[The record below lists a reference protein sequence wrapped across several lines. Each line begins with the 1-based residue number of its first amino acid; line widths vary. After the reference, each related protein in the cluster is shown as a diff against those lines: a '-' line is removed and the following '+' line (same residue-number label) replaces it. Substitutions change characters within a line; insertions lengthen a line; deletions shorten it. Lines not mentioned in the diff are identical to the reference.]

1 MGRSPRCDKDGLN
14 KGAWTAAEDKI
25 LMDYVKLNGEG
36 KWSRLSR
43 ETGLRR
49 CGKSC
54 RLRWMNYLR
63 PDIKRG
69 NISPDEE
76 ELIIRLHKLLGNR
89 WSLIAGR
96 LPGRTD
102 NEIKN
107 YWNTNLAKKP
117 EASRSV
123 QLHCLQREPTV
134 QPHATSQRELEQERL
149 PESDIRGVANLEP
162 QVAQQ
167 NAINGELGPSPDGN
181 ALLKRMLSD
190 SDMSDGSLSFNSE
203 EESPDF
209 MIDFNVD
216 DICQILDSDFSKL
229 GTDQNGYVHDGERET
244 KYPSYL
250 NQHLMPPEEAEKHLN
265 DGLHIRDDSVSA
277 FQSLA
282 SLFESDDEKW
292 AGGGGTNDANF
303 ALPGKNS

>member
-25 LMDYVKLNGEG
+25 LVDYVKLHSEG

-63 PDIKRG
+63 PNIKRG

-107 YWNTNLAKKP
+107 YWNTHLAKKP
-117 EASRSV
+117 ETLRSV
-123 QLHCLQREPTV
+123 QLHY
-134 QPHATSQRELEQERL
+134 SQRELTVQPRSTSQQEHEQERVQ
-149 PESDIRGVANLEP
+149 ESNVRGVPDPEP
-162 QVAQQ
+162 QVAPQ
-167 NAINGELGPSPDGN
+167 NATDVELGPSPGGN
-181 ALLKRMLSD
+181 DLLKQMLPD

-203 EESPDF
+203 EEPPDF
-209 MIDFNVD
+209 MIDFNVE

-229 GTDQNGYVHDGERET
+229 GVDQDGHVPDEERES

-250 NQHLMPPEEAEKHLN
+250 NQHFAPSGEAEKDLN
-265 DGLHIRDDSVSA
+265 DSLPA

-292 AGGGGTNDANF
+292 AGDGDNADF
-303 ALPGKNS
+303 ALSGKNS

>member
-1 MGRSPRCDKDGLN
+1 MGRSLRCDKDGLN
-14 KGAWTAAEDKI
+14 KGAWTAAEDK
-25 LMDYVKLNGEG
+25 LLLDYVELRGAG

-49 CGKSC
+49 CGKGC

-69 NISPDEE
+69 NISPDKE
-76 ELIIRLHKLLGNR
+76 ELIIRLHRLLGNR

-96 LPGRTD
+96 LPGHTD

-123 QLHCLQREPTV
+123 QFHYLQRELTV
-134 QPHATSQRELEQERL
+134 QPQVGLRQKLEQERVL
-149 PESDIRGVANLEP
+149 ESNIRGVTSPEP
-162 QVAQQ
+162 NVAQQ
-167 NAINGELGPSPDGN
+167 NAIKVELGPSPDGN
-181 ALLKRMLSD
+181 DLLKQMLSD
-190 SDMSDGSLSFNSE
+190 SDMSDGLLLFNSK
-203 EESPDF
+203 EESADF

-229 GTDQNGYVHDGERET
+229 SADQNSYLHIEEQES

-250 NQHLMPPEEAEKHLN
+250 NQHFVLSEEAEKDLN
-265 DGLHIRDDSVSA
+265 NSLRIRDNSVMA

-282 SLFESDDEKW
+282 ALFELDDEKW
-292 AGGGGTNDANF
+292 AGHGYNVNF
-303 ALPGKNS
+303 ALSGNNG

>member
-25 LMDYVKLNGEG
+25 LMDYVKLHGEG

-117 EASRSV
+117 EATRSV
-123 QLHCLQREPTV
+123 QFHYLPRELTV
-134 QPHATSQRELEQERL
+134 QPHGTSQQELEQERVL
-149 PESDIRGVANLEP
+149 ESNIHGVANPEP

-167 NAINGELGPSPDGN
+167 NATKVELGPSPDGN
-181 ALLKRMLSD
+181 DLLKQMLSD

-216 DICQILDSDFSKL
+216 DICQILNSDFSKL
-229 GTDQNGYVHDGERET
+229 GAEQNGYVHDEEQES
-244 KYPSYL
+244 KFPSYI
-250 NQHLMPPEEAEKHLN
+250 NQQCVPSEEAEK
-265 DGLHIRDDSVSA
+265 DLHDSLRIQDDSVSA

-292 AGGGGTNDANF
+292 AGDGDNVDF
-303 ALPGKNS
+303 ALSGKNG